1 MFLDKPDFIAVT
13 VFMDYLTA
21 DKYTHRA
28 SRKFEFGVRKICQ
41 NTRKLT
47 IKWKIEMYM
56 KAENTTEV
64 KPK

>member
-1 MFLDKPDFIAVT
+1 MCLDKPDFIAVT

-28 SRKFEFGVRKICQ
+28 SRKLEFGVRKFCQ

-47 IKWKIEMYM
+47 IK
-56 KAENTTEV
+56 
-64 KPK
+64 